1 MDRFFEIVLASVHAY
16 EGTVNQFLGDGVMAL
31 FGAPIAHE
39 DHAHRALRAALGIRT
54 GLVPLRDHV
63 QQRHGID
70 FRVRIG
76 INTGPVVVG
85 AIGRDLRMD
94 YTAVGDTTNLAS
106 RILNIAGSGQIALS
120 ANTHRL
126 TDGYFDF
133 DDLGEFQVKGK
144 DEPIRV
150 WTVSAEIS
158 GRTRLAVSRER
169 GLTPLIG
176 RDRELVRLATGY
188 RQAANGYGAIVVL
201 VGEPG
206 VGKSRL
212 IYEFLRR
219 LDGQGVLELEG
230 TGVSYGHAIAYRP
243 ILELVRRYLALKE
256 GMPGEEIRQ
265 RVVYRLRAL
274 GLEGEEPTVLL
285 AHFLGVPAP
294 QPILNRLSGAQ
305 LKERTFGVL
314 RDLFLRASREAP
326 IVLVVENIHWLDP
339 SSEEFVQYFMRA
351 LPGHRVLLVL
361 SGRPGFA
368 PPWLAALGADTIT
381 LQGLGDSEIRH
392 MTRSLVHAN
401 TLAAPLV
408 KILDDKSEGNPLYV
422 EEILRELQ
430 ETAGIVVEGGEAR
443 LRSADVAVPA
453 TIHDII
459 AARVDRLRDPLKR
472 TLQGAAVIGRRSGV
486 ALLSRVLETP
496 RQQTIGRL
504 GQLHRLDFIFP
515 AAPDPEPTYSFKHAL
530 TQDVV
535 YGGLLERRRR
545 QYHVAAGLGFETL
558 YASRLDDVV
567 ELLAYHFGRSGE
579 SEKAVDYAI
588 RAGEKAQ
595 KRWAT
600 TEALELFES
609 ALKRLETMEDSEAN
623 RLRRVD
629 TVLKQSEIKFALG
642 RHAEH
647 VQALEAIRELVETS
661 ADPSRQ
667 AAWHCWTGFLHS
679 LTGARPEIPIALCRK
694 AVGIAE
700 KEGFPELRAFAE
712 CCLTHV
718 YVVSGELRAAIE
730 AGERA
735 LAVFEAHHNAWWAC
749 RTLFGLSMAANALGE
764 WSRGLEYCRR
774 VVEYGRDLDDLRL
787 KVVGLWRS
795 GSTHIQRGAIAQG
808 LQCCEDALALSPIA
822 FDAVMTKATHGYGL
836 IKRGDVAEG
845 VAQLEAGVAW
855 FRQSNLQYTHAF
867 SALWLLEGFL
877 RAGRHPEARALLE
890 DVLATARDRGYRHV
904 EGMATLLLAEALMEE
919 DPEAAARHFETAIA
933 LLERVGARNQVAK
946 ALEKQA
952 ALRRA
957 GGDVSGAQALL
968 ERALDLFETLGTL
981 DAIDRVRASLDR
993 QRSAG

>member
-1 MDRFFEIVLASVHAY
+1 MDTASPTGADVTGAPGPTGSPAPPATAIVDPLTPPAIDAPAGAPGDAAASTGVVPPARLIEERFASPQAYTPKHLAEKILVSASAIEGERKQVTVVFTDVSGFTSLASRLDPEAVHEIMDRLFEIVLASVHAY

-39 DHAHRALRAALGIRT
+39 DHAHRALRAALGIRA

-188 RQAANGYGAIVVL
+188 RQAANGYGAIVVV

-219 LDGQGVLELEG
+219 LDGQGILELEG
-230 TGVSYGHAIAYRP
+230 TGVSYGHAIPYRP

-274 GLEGEEPTVLL
+274 GIEGEEPAVLL

-368 PPWLAALGADTIT
+368 PPWLVALGADTLT

-430 ETAGIVVEGGEAR
+430 ETAGIIVERGEAR

-459 AARVDRLRDPLKR
+459 AARVDRLTGSLKR

-486 ALLSRVLETP
+486 SLLSRVLESP
-496 RQQTIGRL
+496 PQQTIGQL
-504 GQLHRLDFIFP
+504 GELHRLDFIFP

-545 QYHVAAGLGFETL
+545 QYHFAAGLG
-558 YASRLDDVV
+558 SRDALREPARRRGGAPRVSLRPQRGV
-567 ELLAYHFGRSGE
+567 REGGRLRDPRRREGTE
-579 SEKAVDYAI
+579 AVGDHRGARAVRERAQAPRDHGGQRGQSTPACRHGAQAVRDQV
-588 RAGEKAQ
+588 RAGPPRRA
-595 KRWAT
+595 RPGARGDPRARRDLRRSCAPGRL
-600 TEALELFES
+600 ALLD
-609 ALKRLETMEDSEAN
+609 RVPPQPHRRPPRDSHRPLPEGRRDRREGGLPGAAGVRGVLPHA
-623 RLRRVD
+623 RLRRVRRAQGSD
-629 TVLKQSEIKFALG
+629 RG
-642 RHAEH
+642 
-647 VQALEAIRELVETS
+647 
-661 ADPSRQ
+661 
-667 AAWHCWTGFLHS
+667 G
-679 LTGARPEIPIALCRK
+679 GARPRRSSKPI
-694 AVGIAE
+694 
-700 KEGFPELRAFAE
+700 
-712 CCLTHV
+712 T
-718 YVVSGELRAAIE
+718 
-730 AGERA
+730 
-735 LAVFEAHHNAWWAC
+735 
-749 RTLFGLSMAANALGE
+749 T
-764 WSRGLEYCRR
+764 RG
-774 VVEYGRDLDDLRL
+774 G
-787 KVVGLWRS
+787 
-795 GSTHIQRGAIAQG
+795 
-808 LQCCEDALALSPIA
+808 
-822 FDAVMTKATHGYGL
+822 
-836 IKRGDVAEG
+836 
-845 VAQLEAGVAW
+845 
-855 FRQSNLQYTHAF
+855 
-867 SALWLLEGFL
+867 
-877 RAGRHPEARALLE
+877 RAGRCSASAWRPTRSANGRAASST
-890 DVLATARDRGYRHV
+890 VAGWSSTAGISTICGSRWSGS
-904 EGMATLLLAEALMEE
+904 G
-919 DPEAAARHFETAIA
+919 EAARLTSSVVPSLRACSVARTPSPC
-933 LLERVGARNQVAK
+933 
-946 ALEKQA
+946 
-952 ALRRA
+952 RR
-957 GGDVSGAQALL
+957 SP
-968 ERALDLFETLGTL
+968 
-981 DAIDRVRASLDR
+981 SMP
-993 QRSAG
+993 